1 MLAHE
6 RRTYL
11 QRSNESWHRGT
22 QSHWRY
28 NQRTHGDN
36 QKNRVAI
43 FLMKLEDVQAD
54 IASWIENFLEVRNP
68 ALGDRS
74 PCPFARAARL
84 KNSYEVRLGYELYED
99 LVLLGK
105 QGLGDKEVVIHAY
118 PRDFYTPDEF
128 ADTIDKVNQGF
139 LLPVDLIALD
149 DHPDHNE
156 SVNGVCFNQGE
167 YALAMVQS
175 LSDLNARSK
184 LMAQQGFY
192 DSWPEEYLEDLFK
205 HREDPRS

>member
-1 MLAHE
+1 
-6 RRTYL
+6 
-11 QRSNESWHRGT
+11 
-22 QSHWRY
+22 
-28 NQRTHGDN
+28 
-36 QKNRVAI
+36 
-43 FLMKLEDVQAD
+43 MKLEDVQKD
-54 IASWIENFLEVRNP
+54 IESWIENFLEVRNP
-68 ALGDRS
+68 LLGERS

-99 LVLLGK
+99 LVSLGK

-118 PRDFYTPDEF
+118 PRDFYTPTEF
-128 ADTIDKVNQGF
+128 ADIIDKVNQGF

-149 DHPDHNE
+149 DHPDNIE
-156 SVNGVCFNQGE
+156 EVNGVCFNQGE

-175 LSDLNARSK
+175 LSDLNAKSK

-192 DSWPEEYLEDLFK
+192 DAWPEEYLQDLFK